1 MSLTG
6 ALAAGKLKLLL
17 AGVVV
22 VSAGAGGAIVLSDDG
37 GVASDEER
45 AGILNSVPADVD
57 YVVYGST
64 DVLADNTTAALYNGM
79 VERTAS
85 PDAEVPSYDEALQQA
100 QDEGNLSLDAVET
113 VLTFGTYP
121 EADATE
127 AYGGMLVESSLN
139 ESEFVGVFEDAGAE
153 LEATT
158 YNGQSVYVNSSAAA
172 DQDGYLGVLGDGLYV
187 VGTQAAVEDAIDTN
201 AGDADHFSGDLRE
214 SLDDTENG
222 YYEFAFTVPEERM
235 PSASDDAMVD
245 TGPFNRIDVVSG
257 SYFADD
263 DDTFGVR
270 MTVTAA
276 NESDAAAINET
287 SQQAL
292 ALAQF
297 SVEED
302 ALRQTLANVT
312 VAQDGRYVTY
322 EYETTVTAF
331 LDSLELLADSE
342 LSGETGESTMVNE
355 TSAAAL
361 AGA

>member
-45 AGILNSVPADVD
+45 AGLLNSVPANVD

-64 DVLADNTTAALYNGM
+64 DVLADNTTAALYNGV
-79 VERTAS
+79 VERAAG
-85 PDAEVPSYDEALQQA
+85 PDADVPTYDEALQQA
-100 QDEGNLSLDAVET
+100 QDEGNLSVDAFET
-113 VLTFGTYP
+113 VLAFGTYP
-121 EADATE
+121 EANATS
-127 AYGGMLVESSLN
+127 AYGGMLVESTLN
-139 ESEFVGVFEDAGAE
+139 ESAFVDVFEDAGAE

-158 YNGQSVYVNSSAAA
+158 YNGQPVYVNSSAAA
-172 DQDGYLGVLGDGLYV
+172 DQDGYLGVLGNGLYV
-187 VGTQAAVEDAIDTN
+187 VGSQAAVEDAIDTN
-201 AGDADHFSGDLRE
+201 AGEADHFSGDLRDA
-214 SLDDTENG
+214 LDDTENG

-235 PSASDDAMVD
+235 PSDTENAMVE
-245 TGPFNRIDVVSG
+245 TGPFNRIEVVSG

-276 NESDAAAINET
+276 NASDAASINET

-297 SVEED
+297 GVEER
-302 ALRQTLANVT
+302 ALRQTLDNVT
-312 VAQDGRYVTY
+312 VAQDGRYVTF

-331 LDSLELLADSE
+331 LDSVELLAEAE
-342 LSGETGESTMVNE
+342 LAGETEESTMVNE
-355 TSAAAL
+355 TSPAEA
-361 AGA
+361 